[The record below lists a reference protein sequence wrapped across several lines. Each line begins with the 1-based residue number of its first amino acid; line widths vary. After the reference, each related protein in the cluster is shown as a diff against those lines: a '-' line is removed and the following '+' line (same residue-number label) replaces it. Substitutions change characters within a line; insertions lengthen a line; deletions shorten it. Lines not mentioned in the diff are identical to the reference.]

1 MAKLTGQEITRVKGM
16 GFLLNR
22 GTENFSGRIVP
33 AAGVFTA
40 DELTAIAEC
49 ARRFGSG
56 KVVMTSRLTAELVG
70 IPFDQIEPAREFAAQ
85 AGLSFGGTGAKIRPV
100 TACKGTTCIYGN
112 FDTQAMAKEIHDRY
126 YIGWKDVK
134 LPHKFKIAVGGCP
147 NSCMKPSL
155 NDFGVE
161 GHRVPQYDRDKC
173 RGCKVCQIEKHCPV
187 KAAKLVGDKMEIDE
201 KVCKTCGVC
210 TGKCPFK
217 AIAENGPVEYQV
229 FVGGTWGKHTRM
241 GTPLSRLVTQEEIFP
256 LLEKTMLWFKENAYQ
271 KERLGAAIDRIG
283 ADKIEAALFSDDLLA
298 RKEEILAA
306 EVKARP

>member
-56 KVVMTSRLTAELVG
+56 KVVMTSRLTAELIG

-112 FDTQAMAKEIHDRY
+112 FDR
-126 YIGWKDVK
+126 
-134 LPHKFKIAVGGCP
+134 
-147 NSCMKPSL
+147 
-155 NDFGVE
+155 
-161 GHRVPQYDRDKC
+161 
-173 RGCKVCQIEKHCPV
+173 
-187 KAAKLVGDKMEIDE
+187 
-201 KVCKTCGVC
+201 
-210 TGKCPFK
+210 
-217 AIAENGPVEYQV
+217 
-229 FVGGTWGKHTRM
+229 
-241 GTPLSRLVTQEEIFP
+241 
-256 LLEKTMLWFKENAYQ
+256 
-271 KERLGAAIDRIG
+271 
-283 ADKIEAALFSDDLLA
+283 
-298 RKEEILAA
+298 
-306 EVKARP
+306 